1 LETKKIKKTII
12 NIIFLF
18 SEHCVN
24 IKNRQDESVIKT
36 TEGEGEMRGKLKN
49 LTVQVIIGIIL
60 GIIVGFLF
68 PEFGAKLKV
77 LADAFIK
84 LIKMV
89 IAPII
94 FFTVVIGI
102 GNMGDLKKVGR
113 IGGKALIYFEIVTT
127 FALAI
132 GIIVVN
138 LIKPGVGFNID
149 AVKGGDVSQYTKQ
162 AEEVNHGVI
171 EFLLSIIPDNVIGA
185 FAKGELLPI
194 LFFAILFGLSTAALG
209 EKAKPVVALFERLTD
224 IFFGVVNM
232 VMKVS
237 PIAAFGA
244 MAYTIGT
251 FGISSLVS
259 LGKLMGSV
267 YITMALFIFVVLG
280 LIAKFYGFNIFKFI
294 AYIKEEIL
302 LVLGTSSSESALP
315 KLMERLEKYGC
326 SKSVVGL
333 VVPTGYSF
341 NLDGTS
347 IYLSMAA
354 IFIAQAYGIDLTI
367 WQELTLLGILML
379 TSKGAAGVTG
389 SGFIT
394 LAATLAAFPMI
405 PVEGIALLLGVD
417 RFMSEARA
425 ITNIIG
431 NAVATV
437 VVSKMED
444 EFHPSAEQNEDRTN
458 IAVAK

>member
-1 LETKKIKKTII
+1 MKI
-12 NIIFLF
+12 NF
-18 SEHCVN
+18 
-24 IKNRQDESVIKT
+24 
-36 TEGEGEMRGKLKN
+36 KN
-49 LTVQVIIGIIL
+49 LTVQVVIAIIL
-60 GIIVGFLF
+60 GITVGFIL
-68 PEFGAKLKV
+68 PEFGAQLKV
-77 LADAFIK
+77 LADIFIK

-102 GNMGDLKKVGR
+102 GSMGDLKKVGR
-113 IGGKALIYFEIVTT
+113 IGGKALLYFEVVTT

-132 GIIVVN
+132 GILVVS
-138 LIKPGVGFNID
+138 LIQPGVGFNTSAAD
-149 AVKGGDVSQYTKQ
+149 GGAVSQFTEQ
-162 AEEVNHGVI
+162 AANSEHGLMPFIMNIVP
-171 EFLLSIIPDNVIGA
+171 ENALAAMAG
-185 FAKGELLPI
+185 GELLPI
-194 LFFAILFGLSTAALG
+194 LFFAVLFGLATASLG
-209 EKAKPVVALFERLTD
+209 ETAKPVITLFQKLTD
-224 IFFGVVNM
+224 IFFAIVNM
-232 VMKVS
+232 IMKVS

-244 MAYTIGT
+244 MAYTIGN
-251 FGISSLVS
+251 FGIGSLVP

-267 YITMALFIFVVLG
+267 YVTMFLFIFLILG
-280 LIAKFYGFNIFKFI
+280 GIAKFYGFSITKFI
-294 AYIKEEIL
+294 SFIKEEIL

-315 KLMERLEKYGC
+315 KLMEKLEKYGC

-354 IFIAQAYGIDLTI
+354 IFIAQAYGVELTI
-367 WQELTLLGILML
+367 LQMVTLLAVLML

-405 PVEGIALLLGVD
+405 PVEGMALLLGVD

-425 ITNIIG
+425 ITNLIG
-431 NAVATV
+431 NGVATV
-437 VVSKMED
+437 VVSKMEN
-444 EFHPSAEQNEDRTN
+444 EFHPPAELEVEKSSKL
-458 IAVAK
+458 AV

>member
-1 LETKKIKKTII
+1 
-12 NIIFLF
+12 
-18 SEHCVN
+18 
-24 IKNRQDESVIKT
+24 
-36 TEGEGEMRGKLKN
+36 MRSKFKN

-68 PEFGAKLKV
+68 PEFGTKLKV

-138 LIKPGVGFNID
+138 LIKPGVGFNTD

-162 AEEVNHGVI
+162 AEEANHGVI
-171 EFLLSIIPDNVIGA
+171 EFLLSIIPDNVVGA
-185 FAKGELLPI
+185 FAKGELLPV
-194 LFFAILFGLSTAALG
+194 LFFAVLFGLAAAGLG
-209 EKAKPVVALFERLTD
+209 EKAKPAIALFERLAD

-251 FGISSLVS
+251 FGIGSLLS
-259 LGKLMGSV
+259 LGKLMASV
-267 YITMALFIFVVLG
+267 YTTMALFIFIVLG
-280 LIAKFYGFNIFKFI
+280 LIAKFYQFNIFKFI

-354 IFIAQAYGIDLTI
+354 MFIAQAYGIDLSI

-437 VVSKMED
+437 VVSKMEN
-444 EFHPSAEQNEDRTN
+444 EFHPSAEQDVEKAN
-458 IAVAK
+458 ISIAN